1 MSESSPALQPRCAG
15 YQTWE
20 AEPAAGL
27 SALITTDP
35 QASALD
41 TFYTAYDAAF
51 VLPSEKED
59 LEGFRDCLA
68 LNGGAAYT
76 RLEKRYG
83 PYRELVILLRHM
95 GGAVIG
101 GANFIAL
108 GGPSAITVN
117 LNYIF
122 IARDARGAG
131 HFRRLM
137 ALVEREARAAFVTPA
152 SFPVLIFIE
161 QNDPLRLD
169 PDSYALD
176 SAHSGL
182 DQYDRLRI
190 WRHLGARLVDLDY
203 LQPALSAGQE
213 PDTGLLY
220 GVLGASGNSLPA
232 CLLARHLR
240 QFFGISVLKGRKI
253 EDDADALRQVSA
265 LDARCQRGER
275 IALIDPGPALAQN
288 APGRTDQSFL
298 DLARRAAASATS
310 QP

>member
-1 MSESSPALQPRCAG
+1 MSQSHALQPRCAG

-20 AEPAAGL
+20 TETSAGMSVL
-27 SALITTDP
+27 VTTDP
-35 QASALD
+35 HATALE

-68 LNGGAAYT
+68 LNGGATYQ

-83 PYRELVILLRHM
+83 AFRELVILLQKAS
-95 GGAVIG
+95 GKVIG

-108 GGPSAITVN
+108 SGADAITVN

-122 IARDARGAG
+122 VAREARGAG

-137 ALVEREARAAFVTPA
+137 ALVEREARAAFVAPA
-152 SFPVLIFIE
+152 SLPVLIFIE

-169 PDSYALD
+169 PESYALD

-203 LQPALSAGQE
+203 LQPPLSPDHE

-275 IALIDPGPALAQN
+275 IALIDPGAALARG
-288 APGRTDQSFL
+288 ASERTDQSFL
-298 DLARRAAASATS
+298 DLARRTAASATG
-310 QP
+310 QR

>member
-1 MSESSPALQPRCAG
+1 MSESFPALQPRCAG

-27 SALITTDP
+27 SALMTTDP
-35 QASALD
+35 QAPALD

-83 PYRELVILLRHM
+83 PYRELVILLSLAD
-95 GGAVIG
+95 GAVIG

-108 GGPSAITVN
+108 GGPAAITVN

-169 PDSYALD
+169 PESYALD

-275 IALIDPGPALAQN
+275 IALIDPGAALAQG

-310 QP
+310 QR

>member
-1 MSESSPALQPRCAG
+1 MSQSHALQPRCAG

-20 AEPAAGL
+20 TETSAGMSVL
-27 SALITTDP
+27 VTTDP
-35 QASALD
+35 HATALE

-68 LNGGAAYT
+68 LNGGVPYE
-76 RLEKRYG
+76 RLEELYG
-83 PYRELVILLRHM
+83 AFRELVILLQNASGKVM
-95 GGAVIG
+95 G

-108 GGPSAITVN
+108 SGQNAITVN

-122 IARDARGAG
+122 VTQEARGAG

-137 ALVEREARAAFVTPA
+137 ALVEREARAAFVAPA
-152 SFPVLIFIE
+152 SLPVLIFIE

-169 PDSYALD
+169 PESYALD

-203 LQPALSAGQE
+203 LQPPLSPDHE

-275 IALIDPGPALAQN
+275 IALIDPGAALARG
-288 APGRTDQSFL
+288 ASERTDQSFL
-298 DLARRAAASATS
+298 DLARRTAASATG
-310 QP
+310 QR